1 MVFDMNLISL
11 YTMGFLKLLFVLL
24 FMHIQGE
31 PLQLRTLDWSTYSEP
46 GDLSIGGVFPIHRYD
61 KKGKLCS
68 ETLLGTLQTQFV
80 QAMVFGIQ
88 EINKRSDILPNITLG
103 FVIMDDCTSENV
115 ALARAMSFLPRSKES
130 HHTCPSNQNASR
142 NSNTSHYGDHH
153 YNSTQ
158 KESPSP
164 VNVDPHT
171 PVPHHDVVAVLGAM
185 RSQNSLLMAEVLGL
199 FQVRTLIY
207 VLQEF
212 SS

>member
-1 MVFDMNLISL
+1 MNLISL

-103 FVIMDDCTSENV
+103 YVIMDDCTSENV
-115 ALARAMSFLPRSKES
+115 ALARAMSFITLAQVIKMQVGIQILVTMVTIIITVHRRKPRR
-130 HHTCPSNQNASR
+130 Q
-142 NSNTSHYGDHH
+142 
-153 YNSTQ
+153 
-158 KESPSP
+158 
-164 VNVDPHT
+164 
-171 PVPHHDVVAVLGAM
+171 
-185 RSQNSLLMAEVLGL
+185 
-199 FQVRTLIY
+199 
-207 VLQEF
+207 
-212 SS
+212 